1 LEDAVKIEKKRP
13 DLPSEAPEVLSKLV
27 RTCWEDDPSVRPS
40 FTEIMELLITLVKEK
55 CPGKVAIPPTYY
67 VGTRWE
73 SEFVTEDVHRTLS
86 TTHDSARR
94 RVSRT
99 NLQYNNTEDNDFDP
113 SPASLKLQGRFFKKL
128 KWYNPDV
135 EIVELLSVPE
145 NQIWAGGSDG
155 SVSIWNSLSGELV
168 DRNYDVHRNSPI
180 TAMITIGQGTVA
192 PPTSMTQL
200 TRHAS
205 NNQVTTHNTGVCVW
219 TCGQLDDKINVWAVR
234 PLEQQTNLLV
244 TSQNM
249 IAMLFVKIDGANK
262 DKSWRQRICQI
273 KDRQLLVHEADKL
286 LHVLELE
293 GNNHGVADPF
303 AYGENCFYLD
313 SPEPARFYFQ
323 VPHQDSFQDWLMVLK
338 AWQKPTS
345 LDGNMIR
352 LASIQNTHTVGL
364 TYLVEVSGQVWSGDT
379 RGNICVWDVR
389 ERRLL
394 KRLKLFREGD
404 TDVPSTTKVRT
415 MLYANMFV
423 WVAIENYLYCIDP
436 IRYSMVSTVVMPSGI
451 NCMIGV
457 KLVTGK
463 KLWVALQDSTI
474 KVFDIEG
481 LKDYRRK
488 YSIASASTPIIEV
501 HDESKRISTRLA
513 LMDKHAEESSPSL
526 EHKSN
531 NTNHNNGSSDNDL
544 TPVRKTS
551 RKHREVES
559 KQLRRHQRADFPC
572 IKTMG
577 PIPLMGVQDF
587 VNIQSNWI
595 WSAGDDGV
603 IRIWNASTYEMFA
616 VLEKKH
622 DGPITMM
629 ILWGTTV
636 WSASKGGT
644 ICIWT

>member
-1 LEDAVKIEKKRP
+1 
-13 DLPSEAPEVLSKLV
+13 
-27 RTCWEDDPSVRPS
+27 
-40 FTEIMELLITLVKEK
+40 
-55 CPGKVAIPPTYY
+55 
-67 VGTRWE
+67 
-73 SEFVTEDVHRTLS
+73 
-86 TTHDSARR
+86 
-94 RVSRT
+94 
-99 NLQYNNTEDNDFDP
+99 
-113 SPASLKLQGRFFKKL
+113 
-128 KWYNPDV
+128 
-135 EIVELLSVPE
+135 
-145 NQIWAGGSDG
+145 
-155 SVSIWNSLSGELV
+155 
-168 DRNYDVHRNSPI
+168 
-180 TAMITIGQGTVA
+180 
-192 PPTSMTQL
+192 
-200 TRHAS
+200 
-205 NNQVTTHNTGVCVW
+205 
-219 TCGQLDDKINVWAVR
+219 
-234 PLEQQTNLLV
+234 
-244 TSQNM
+244 
-249 IAMLFVKIDGANK
+249 
-262 DKSWRQRICQI
+262 
-273 KDRQLLVHEADKL
+273 
-286 LHVLELE
+286 
-293 GNNHGVADPF
+293 
-303 AYGENCFYLD
+303 
-313 SPEPARFYFQ
+313 
-323 VPHQDSFQDWLMVLK
+323 
-338 AWQKPTS
+338 
-345 LDGNMIR
+345 
-352 LASIQNTHTVGL
+352 
-364 TYLVEVSGQVWSGDT
+364 
-379 RGNICVWDVR
+379 
-389 ERRLL
+389 
-394 KRLKLFREGD
+394 
-404 TDVPSTTKVRT
+404 

-603 IRIWNASTYEMFA
+603 IRIWNASVCLLFLLCKIEPNVRVSDVRNVRRVGEEARWTD
-616 VLEKKH
+616 H
-622 DGPITMM
+622 DDDSLGHDSVVCEQGRNDLHLDLKNTCIIIA
-629 ILWGTTV
+629 ILCLR
-636 WSASKGGT
+636 S
-644 ICIWT
+644 